1 MNFHYHGEATVIYDK
16 LEPELEK
23 RFMVCDLKGLQD
35 NEEDTGFPRIRHDN
49 ILTFGIP
56 HLIDPGIGIVKD
68 QLDD

>member
-23 RFMVCDLKGLQD
+23 RFMECDLTGLNDYDLQ
-35 NEEDTGFPRIRHDN
+35 NHPRIRHNN

-56 HLIDPGIGIVKD
+56 HLIDPGIVIITKD
-68 QLDD
+68 QLD